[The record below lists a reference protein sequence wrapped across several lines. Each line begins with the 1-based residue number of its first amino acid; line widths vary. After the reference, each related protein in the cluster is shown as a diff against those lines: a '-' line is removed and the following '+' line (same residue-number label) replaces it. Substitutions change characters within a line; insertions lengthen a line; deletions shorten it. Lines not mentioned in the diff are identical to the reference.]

1 MLEIFQYAFF
11 QNALLAVLILSIGCG
26 IVGTYVVTRRLVFI
40 AGGITHASFGGLGIG
55 FFLGVHPTLTALA
68 FAVLSA
74 FGVEWVSKRGNI
86 REDSVIAAFWS
97 LGMAIGIIFVFLTP
111 GYTPGLTEFL
121 FGNILTITYS
131 DIVIFLLYTILLLVF
146 LAKFFKPLIFVA
158 FDRDFA
164 HTRCYPARQIEYAM
178 MFFVAVC
185 IVLSIR
191 LVGIMLMMS
200 LLTIPQNIAM
210 LYRDTFKGILLLSAA
225 TSIVAGVSGLY
236 LSYLLNVPA
245 GACIVF
251 ILVIFFLLAKGA
263 IVLYRRRK

>member
-1 MLEIFQYAFF
+1 MLEIFQYTFF

-55 FFLGVHPTLTALA
+55 FFLGIQPTLTALA

-74 FGVEWVSKRGNI
+74 FGVEWVSKRGNV

-121 FGNILTITYS
+121 FGNILTITHTDLWIFS
-131 DIVIFLLYTILLLVF
+131 LFTVLLLIFLAF
-146 LAKFFKPLIFVA
+146 FFKPLIFIA

-164 HTRCYPARQIEYAM
+164 RTRCYPVQLIEYVM
-178 MFFVAVC
+178 MLFISIC

-191 LVGIMLMMS
+191 LVGVMLMMS

-210 LYRDTFKGILLLSAA
+210 LYRDKFKSIITASSAIS
-225 TSIVAGVSGLY
+225 TVAGISGLY

-251 ILVIFFLLAKGA
+251 MLVLIFLLAKTQLA
-263 IVLYRRRK
+263 IYRKK

>member
-1 MLEIFQYAFF
+1 MLEIFQYTFF
-11 QNALLAVLILSIGCG
+11 QNALLAILILSIGCG

-55 FFLGVHPTLTALA
+55 FYLGIQPTLTALI
-68 FAVLSA
+68 FAILSA

-121 FGNILTITYS
+121 FGNILTITHS
-131 DIVIFLLYTILLLVF
+131 DIWIFSLYTVLLLAF
-146 LAKFFKPLIFVA
+146 LAFFFKPLIFVA

-164 HTRCYPARQIEYAM
+164 HTRCYPTQLIEYIM
-178 MFFVAVC
+178 MFFISVC

-191 LVGIMLMMS
+191 LVGVMLMMS

-210 LYRDTFKGILLLSAA
+210 LYRDNFKSIIVVS
-225 TSIVAGVSGLY
+225 SIVSIIAGISGLY

-251 ILVIFFLLAKGA
+251 MLVLIFLLAKFSTA
-263 IVLYRRRK
+263 IKLK

>member
-1 MLEIFQYAFF
+1 MLEIFQYTFF
-11 QNALLAVLILSIGCG
+11 QNALLAVLIISIGCG

-55 FFLGVHPTLTALA
+55 FFLGIQPTLTALA

-121 FGNILTITYS
+121 FGNILTITRF
-131 DIVIFLLYTILLLVF
+131 DLLLFAVYTVLLLAF
-146 LAKFFKPLIFVA
+146 LIFFFKPLVFVA

-164 HTRCYPARQIEYAM
+164 RTRRYPVQAIEYVM
-178 MFFVAVC
+178 MFFISVC

-191 LVGIMLMMS
+191 LVGVMLLMS

-210 LYRDTFKGILLLSAA
+210 LYRDKFGSIVIASSLVSMVGGIL
-225 TSIVAGVSGLY
+225 GLY

-251 ILVIFFLLAKGA
+251 VLVSMFLLAKTYFA
-263 IVLYRRRK
+263 FFRF

>member
-1 MLEIFQYAFF
+1 MLEIFQYTFF
-11 QNALLAVLILSIGCG
+11 QNALLAVLILSVGCG
-26 IVGTYVVTRRLVFI
+26 IVGTYAVTRRLVFI

-55 FFLGVHPTLTALA
+55 FFLGIQPTLTALG
-68 FAVLSA
+68 FAILSA

-121 FGNILTITYS
+121 FGNILTITHT
-131 DIVIFLLYTILLLVF
+131 DLWIFSLFTVLLLVF
-146 LAKFFKPLIFVA
+146 LAFFFKPLIFVA

-164 HTRCYPARQIEYAM
+164 RTRCYPVQLIEYVM
-178 MFFVAVC
+178 MFFISVC

-191 LVGIMLMMS
+191 LIGVMLMMS

-210 LYRDTFKGILLLSAA
+210 LYCNKFKSIIIASSAIG
-225 TSIVAGVSGLY
+225 IVAGISGLY

-251 ILVIFFLLAKGA
+251 MLVLIFLSAKIQLA
-263 IVLYRRRK
+263 IYRKK